1 MFVILG
7 FVAGCSFHRHAGS
20 PVVVGHYRVVSP
32 SVVGDYDG
40 GPAIGRASPDGK
52 WSVEYTRRNGW
63 GNLDVTDR
71 ASPRTYRLYHSNDSC
86 CSEITWLPPHVL
98 IFDDDY
104 KVQILDPTNRRVA
117 TIAHFSNFAV
127 SHDGRWIAGYA
138 DSGGHAAETVGVVS
152 STNGSCR
159 VVSRKSSQDDTV
171 VTFTSNDNSLLV
183 ARRVFD
189 QNLGEVTGSAQ
200 IVTVQLEKLQPHSG
214 C

>member
-1 MFVILG
+1 MIVLLG
-7 FVAGCSFHRHAGS
+7 FVAGCSFHRHAAS
-20 PVVVGHYRVVSP
+20 PVVLGHYRVVSP
-32 SVVGDYDG
+32 SVVGDYNG

-63 GNLDVTDR
+63 GTLDVTDR
-71 ASPRTYRLYHSNDSC
+71 ASHRTYRMYHSNDSC
-86 CSEITWLPPHVL
+86 CSEITWLPQHVL

-104 KVQILDPTNRRVA
+104 KVQVLNPTNRRVA

-127 SHDGRWIAGYA
+127 SHDGRWIAGYS

-152 STNGSCR
+152 STDWSCR
-159 VVSRKSSQDDTV
+159 VVARRSSQDDTV
-171 VTFTSNDNSLLV
+171 IAFTSNDTSLLV

-189 QNLGEVTGSAQ
+189 QNLGEATGSAQ
-200 IVTVQLEKLQPHSG
+200 LVAVPLANLQSRGG